1 MQWRALIG
9 WRGGRSLIV
18 IGWRD
23 SRLVSKV
30 AFNRSVKA
38 DSLRWQR
45 IASTRDWFTHRY
57 SIALKSR
64 HRGG

>member
-1 MQWRALIG
+1 MQGRALIG

-18 IGWRD
+18 IGWLC

-30 AFNRSVKA
+30 AFNRSVQA

-45 IASTRDWFTHRY
+45 TATPRDWFTHRD
-57 SIALKSR
+57 SIAFQSR
-64 HRGG
+64 IRRG